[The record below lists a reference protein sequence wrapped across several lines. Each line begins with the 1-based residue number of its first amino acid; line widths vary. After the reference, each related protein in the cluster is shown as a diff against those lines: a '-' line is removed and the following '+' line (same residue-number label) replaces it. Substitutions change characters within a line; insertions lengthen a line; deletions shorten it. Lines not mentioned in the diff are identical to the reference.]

1 MYICLKS
8 IDFVSVSMIS
18 DWILVLFGLWSSTPH
33 ISVLSWRSVVLVEK
47 TGVPEENHRP
57 VASH

>member
-33 ISVLSWRSVVLVEK
+33 ISVLPWRSVLLVEK

>member
-1 MYICLKS
+1 
-8 IDFVSVSMIS
+8 MIS

-33 ISVLSWRSVVLVEK
+33 ISVLSWRSVLLVEK
-47 TGVPEENHRP
+47 TGVPEENQRP